1 MSGGLWLLIGVG
13 GTLAVL
19 AIVFGHKATASTA
32 NAGEAGAPDTL
43 GGVLRAFP
51 DLRIPSG
58 LTLEDLEAASEI
70 VLAWQGRED
79 EFADDFRGLKLA
91 AKLCEYFRAAA
102 SARSGA

>member
-1 MSGGLWLLIGVG
+1 MHLTYPNSE
-13 GTLAVL
+13 
-19 AIVFGHKATASTA
+19 GHKAAASTA

-51 DLRIPSG
+51 DLCIPGG
-58 LTLEDLEAASEI
+58 LSLEDLEAAGEI

-91 AKLCEYFRAAA
+91 AKLCEYFRAAD
-102 SARSGA
+102 SARRGG

>member
-1 MSGGLWLLIGVG
+1 MHLTYPNSD
-13 GTLAVL
+13 
-19 AIVFGHKATASTA
+19 GHKATASTA
-32 NAGEAGAPDTL
+32 DAGEAGAPDTL

-79 EFADDFRGLKLA
+79 EFADDFCGLKLA